1 MAELSHST
9 GFNLSQYESDS
20 IFIMCFIT
28 FVTLSSVQCCSASSS
43 LLYIHIWIIYSWKT
57 CTTIWKY
64 FCCTISDLVAFF
76 YMLYLWWMWHMKLV
90 ITCTSSCDTT
100 CLCNYILLQDRNL
113 IHASARLRLCLFGKK
128 THLIGNTW
136 FHLNV
141 SEVFIENLHLNLR
154 LMLCS
159 RVTLEISEQAD
170 HHDILHEE

>member
-90 ITCTSSCDTT
+90 ITCTSSRDTT
-100 CLCNYILLQDRNL
+100 CLCVTTFCYR
-113 IHASARLRLCLFGKK
+113 
-128 THLIGNTW
+128 TETW
-136 FHLNV
+136 FMPQHDSDCVYL
-141 SEVFIENLHLNLR
+141 EKKPTWLETPDFTWTCQRFLLKTFIL
-154 LMLCS
+154 
-159 RVTLEISEQAD
+159 ISD
-170 HHDILHEE
+170 